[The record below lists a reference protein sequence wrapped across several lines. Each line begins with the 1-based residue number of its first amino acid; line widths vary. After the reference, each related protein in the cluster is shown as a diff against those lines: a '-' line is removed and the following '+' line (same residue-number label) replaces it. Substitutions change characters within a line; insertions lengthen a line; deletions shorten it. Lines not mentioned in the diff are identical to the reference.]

1 MLTPATKSGRFI
13 SILSDGLFHET
24 VPANTEC
31 AILREYELKDGT
43 KGSKHELLYKELEG
57 EIVNIQFRDG
67 DYGEQV
73 QITVRDND
81 EDITISQGV
90 GTNFGEDILKKLP
103 SIQFEKRAKFA
114 PYAFTDESEKERR
127 GVTIYQD
134 GEKVSSH
141 FWDSE
146 ALKNVN
152 GYPTPEGDIST
163 YKSDDWKLFYLQ
175 ARKFLVNF
183 NKETVVPKFEGY
195 SPSIKSTEEIEYP
208 ENTLTAEDVGF

>member
-13 SILSDGLFHET
+13 SILSDGLFHES
-24 VPANTEC
+24 VNPNTEG

-43 KGSKHELLYKELEG
+43 KGSKHELLYKDIEG
-57 EIVNIQFRDG
+57 EVVNVQFRDG

-90 GTNFGEDILKKLP
+90 GTNFGEDLLKKLP
-103 SIQFEKRAKFA
+103 NIQFEKRAKFA
-114 PYAFTDESEKERR
+114 PYAFTDDSEKERR

-141 FWDSE
+141 FWDGE
-146 ALKNVN
+146 KNVN
-152 GYPTPEGDIST
+152 GYPTPEGDTST

-183 NKETVVPKFEGY
+183 NKETVVPKFDGY
-195 SPSIKSTEEIEYP
+195 APSIKSSEAIEYP
-208 ENTLTAEDVGF
+208 ENDLKPEDIGF